1 MTSHLDGKEGN
12 FRRGVGPKDGFDRV
26 RRRGVGAKK

>member
-12 FRRGVGPKDGFDRV
+12 FRRGVEPKDGDDWEE
-26 RRRGVGAKK
+26 RRGVRANF